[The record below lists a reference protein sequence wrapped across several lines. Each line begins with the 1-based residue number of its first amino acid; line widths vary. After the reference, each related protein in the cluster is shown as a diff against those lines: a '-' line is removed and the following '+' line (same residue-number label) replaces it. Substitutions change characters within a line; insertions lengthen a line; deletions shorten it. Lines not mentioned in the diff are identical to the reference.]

1 MRGERSTVKVF
12 VAGSTG
18 AIGRSLL
25 PLLIEKRHD
34 VVALVRTPARAKD
47 VEALGARAAVADALD
62 PDGLRAAI
70 RRAAPEAVIHELT
83 SLKGVT
89 NFRRFDQTFA
99 LTNRF
104 RTRTLDTMLA
114 AARSIGVR
122 RFIAQSYCGWP
133 YAREGSPVKTEDDPL
148 DPTPPA
154 SFRESLAAIRYLE
167 DTIRQTRDIQAFA
180 LRYGNLYGPGTDI
193 SAEGTVADL
202 VSRRKL
208 PLFGSG
214 AGVWSF
220 IHVRD
225 AASATVAAMSRGS
238 PGIYN
243 VVDDEPV
250 PVNVW
255 LPALA
260 NALGARPPRRLP
272 AWVGA
277 LLLGDGGLSMMT
289 LARGGSN
296 AKSKRDLAWQPSFA
310 SWRRGF
316 VEGLG

>member
-167 DTIRQTRDIQAFA
+167 DTIRQARDIQAFA

-296 AKSKRDLAWQPSFA
+296 AKSKRELAWQPSFA

>member
-1 MRGERSTVKVF
+1 MKVF

-167 DTIRQTRDIQAFA
+167 DTIRQARDIQAFA

>member
-1 MRGERSTVKVF
+1 
-12 VAGSTG
+12 
-18 AIGRSLL
+18 
-25 PLLIEKRHD
+25 

-47 VEALGARAAVADALD
+47 VEALGARAVVADALD
-62 PDGLRAAI
+62 PDELRAAI
-70 RRAAPEAVIHELT
+70 RRAAPETVIHELT

-89 NFRRFDQTFA
+89 NFRKFDQDFA

-114 AARSIGVR
+114 ASRSFGAR

-148 DPTPPA
+148 DPNPPA
-154 SFRESLAAIRYLE
+154 SFRESLAAIRHLE
-167 DTIRQTRDIQAFA
+167 DTIRQTRDIEAVA

-193 SAEGTVADL
+193 SDTGAIGNL
-202 VSRRKL
+202 VSRRRL

-214 AGVWSF
+214 AGIWSF

-243 VVDDEPV
+243 VVDDEPA

-272 AWVGA
+272 AWLGA
-277 LLLGDGGLSMMT
+277 LLLGEGGLSMMT
-289 LARGGSN
+289 LVRGGSN
-296 AKSKRDLAWQPSFA
+296 AKAKRELAWQSSFA

-316 VEGLG
+316 MEGLG

>member
-1 MRGERSTVKVF
+1 
-12 VAGSTG
+12 
-18 AIGRSLL
+18 
-25 PLLIEKRHD
+25 
-34 VVALVRTPARAKD
+34 VVALVRTPARVKD
-47 VEALGARAAVADALD
+47 VEALGARAVVADALD
-62 PDGLRAAI
+62 QDGLRAAI
-70 RRAAPEAVIHELT
+70 RRAAPETVIHELT

-89 NFRRFDQTFA
+89 NFRRFDQDFA

-114 AARSIGVR
+114 ASRSFGAR

-148 DPTPPA
+148 DPNPPA
-154 SFRESLAAIRYLE
+154 SFRESLAAIRHLE
-167 DTIRQTRDIQAFA
+167 DTIRQMRDIEAVA

-193 SAEGTVADL
+193 SDTGAVIHL
-202 VSRRKL
+202 VSRRRL

-214 AGVWSF
+214 AGIWSF

-243 VVDDEPV
+243 VVDDDPA

-272 AWVGA
+272 AWLGA
-277 LLLGDGGLSMMT
+277 LLLGEGGLSMMT
-289 LARGGSN
+289 LVRGGSN
-296 AKSKRDLAWQPSFA
+296 AKAKRELGWQPSFA

-316 VEGLG
+316 VEGLA

>member
-1 MRGERSTVKVF
+1 
-12 VAGSTG
+12 
-18 AIGRSLL
+18 
-25 PLLIEKRHD
+25 
-34 VVALVRTPARAKD
+34 VVALVRTPARVKD
-47 VEALGARAAVADALD
+47 VEALGARAVVADALD

-70 RRAAPEAVIHELT
+70 RRAAPETVIHELT

-89 NFRRFDQTFA
+89 NFRRFDQDFA

-114 AARSIGVR
+114 ASRSFGAR

-148 DPTPPA
+148 DPNPPA
-154 SFRESLAAIRYLE
+154 SFRESLAAIRHLE
-167 DTIRQTRDIQAFA
+167 DTIRQMRDIEAVA

-193 SAEGTVADL
+193 SDTGAVIHL
-202 VSRRKL
+202 VSRRRL

-214 AGVWSF
+214 AGIWSF

-243 VVDDEPV
+243 VVDDDPA

-260 NALGARPPRRLP
+260 NALGARPPRHLP
-272 AWVGA
+272 AWLGA
-277 LLLGDGGLSMMT
+277 LLLGEGGLSMMT
-289 LARGGSN
+289 LVRGGSN
-296 AKSKRDLAWQPSFA
+296 AKAKRELGWQPSFA

-316 VEGLG
+316 VEGLA

>member
-1 MRGERSTVKVF
+1 MKVF

-167 DTIRQTRDIQAFA
+167 DTIRQARDIQAFA

-296 AKSKRDLAWQPSFA
+296 AKSKRELAWQPSFA

>member
-1 MRGERSTVKVF
+1 VKVF

-148 DPTPPA
+148 DPAPPA

-296 AKSKRDLAWQPSFA
+296 AKSKRELAWQPSFA

>member
-1 MRGERSTVKVF
+1 VKVF

-167 DTIRQTRDIQAFA
+167 DTIRQARDIQAFA

>member
-1 MRGERSTVKVF
+1 MKVF

-148 DPTPPA
+148 DPAPPT

-296 AKSKRDLAWQPSFA
+296 AKSKRELAWQPSFA

>member
-148 DPTPPA
+148 DPAPPA

>member
-1 MRGERSTVKVF
+1 MKVF

-25 PLLIEKRHD
+25 PLLIEKRHE

-47 VEALGARAAVADALD
+47 VEALGARAVVADALD

-70 RRAAPEAVIHELT
+70 RRAAPETVIHELT

-89 NFRRFDQTFA
+89 NFRRFDQDFA

-114 AARSIGVR
+114 ASRSFGAR

-148 DPTPPA
+148 DPNPPA
-154 SFRESLAAIRYLE
+154 SFRESLAAIRHLE
-167 DTIRQTRDIQAFA
+167 DTIRQMRDIEAVA

-193 SAEGTVADL
+193 SDTGAVIHL
-202 VSRRKL
+202 VSRRRL

-214 AGVWSF
+214 AGIWSF

-243 VVDDEPV
+243 VVDDDPA

-272 AWVGA
+272 AWLGA
-277 LLLGDGGLSMMT
+277 LLLGEGGLSMMT
-289 LARGGSN
+289 LVRGGSN
-296 AKSKRDLAWQPSFA
+296 AKAKRELGWQPSFA

-316 VEGLG
+316 VEGLA

>member
-1 MRGERSTVKVF
+1 MKVF

-148 DPTPPA
+148 DPAPPT

>member
-1 MRGERSTVKVF
+1 VKVF

>member
-1 MRGERSTVKVF
+1 MKVF

-25 PLLIEKRHD
+25 PLLIEKRHE

-89 NFRRFDQTFA
+89 NFRRFDQDFA

-114 AARSIGVR
+114 ASRSFGAR

-148 DPTPPA
+148 DPAPPA
-154 SFRESLAAIRYLE
+154 SFRESLAAIRHLE
-167 DTIRQTRDIQAFA
+167 DTIRQTRDIEAVA
-180 LRYGNLYGPGTDI
+180 LRYGSLYGPGTDI
-193 SAEGTVADL
+193 SDTGAIGNL

-214 AGVWSF
+214 AGIWSF

-243 VVDDEPV
+243 VVDDEPA

-272 AWVGA
+272 AWLGA

-289 LARGGSN
+289 LVRGGSN
-296 AKSKRDLAWQPSFA
+296 AKAKRELAWQPSFA

>member
-148 DPTPPA
+148 DPAPPA

-296 AKSKRDLAWQPSFA
+296 AKSKRELAWQPSFA

>member
-1 MRGERSTVKVF
+1 MKVF

>member
-1 MRGERSTVKVF
+1 MKVF

-296 AKSKRDLAWQPSFA
+296 AKSKRELAWQPSFA

>member
-1 MRGERSTVKVF
+1 MKVF

-25 PLLIEKRHD
+25 PLLIEKGHE
-34 VVALVRTPARAKD
+34 VVALVRTPARVKD
-47 VEALGARAAVADALD
+47 VEALGARAVVADALD

-70 RRAAPEAVIHELT
+70 RRAAPETVIHELT

-89 NFRRFDQTFA
+89 NFRRFDQDFA

-114 AARSIGVR
+114 ASRSFGAR

-148 DPTPPA
+148 DPNPPA
-154 SFRESLAAIRYLE
+154 SFRESLAAIRHLE
-167 DTIRQTRDIQAFA
+167 DTIRQTRDIEAVA

-193 SAEGTVADL
+193 SDTGAVIHL
-202 VSRRKL
+202 VSRRRL

-214 AGVWSF
+214 AGIWSF

-243 VVDDEPV
+243 VVDDDPA

-272 AWVGA
+272 AWLGA
-277 LLLGDGGLSMMT
+277 LLLGEGGLSMMT
-289 LARGGSN
+289 LVRGGSN
-296 AKSKRDLAWQPSFA
+296 AKAKRELGWQPSFA

-316 VEGLG
+316 VEGLA

>member
-1 MRGERSTVKVF
+1 
-12 VAGSTG
+12 
-18 AIGRSLL
+18 
-25 PLLIEKRHD
+25 
-34 VVALVRTPARAKD
+34 
-47 VEALGARAAVADALD
+47 
-62 PDGLRAAI
+62 
-70 RRAAPEAVIHELT
+70 
-83 SLKGVT
+83 
-89 NFRRFDQTFA
+89 
-99 LTNRF
+99 
-104 RTRTLDTMLA
+104 
-114 AARSIGVR
+114 
-122 RFIAQSYCGWP
+122 
-133 YAREGSPVKTEDDPL
+133 
-148 DPTPPA
+148 
-154 SFRESLAAIRYLE
+154 
-167 DTIRQTRDIQAFA
+167 

-296 AKSKRDLAWQPSFA
+296 AKSKRELAWQPSFA

>member
-1 MRGERSTVKVF
+1 
-12 VAGSTG
+12 
-18 AIGRSLL
+18 
-25 PLLIEKRHD
+25 
-34 VVALVRTPARAKD
+34 VVALVRTPARVKD
-47 VEALGARAAVADALD
+47 VEALGARAVVADALD

-70 RRAAPEAVIHELT
+70 RRAAPETVIHELT

-89 NFRRFDQTFA
+89 NFRRFDQDFA

-114 AARSIGVR
+114 ASRSFGAR

-148 DPTPPA
+148 DPNPPA
-154 SFRESLAAIRYLE
+154 SFRESLAAIRHLE
-167 DTIRQTRDIQAFA
+167 DTIRQMRDIEAVA

-193 SAEGTVADL
+193 SDTGAVIHL
-202 VSRRKL
+202 VSRRRL

-214 AGVWSF
+214 AGIWSF

-243 VVDDEPV
+243 VVDDDPA

-272 AWVGA
+272 AWLGA
-277 LLLGDGGLSMMT
+277 LLLGEGGLSMMT
-289 LARGGSN
+289 LVRGGSN
-296 AKSKRDLAWQPSFA
+296 AKAKRELGWQPSFA

-316 VEGLG
+316 VEGLA

>member
-148 DPTPPA
+148 DPAPPA

-167 DTIRQTRDIQAFA
+167 DTIRQARDIQAFA

-296 AKSKRDLAWQPSFA
+296 AKSKRELAWQPSFA

>member
-167 DTIRQTRDIQAFA
+167 DTIRQARDIQAFA

>member
-1 MRGERSTVKVF
+1 M
-12 VAGSTG
+12 
-18 AIGRSLL
+18 
-25 PLLIEKRHD
+25 
-34 VVALVRTPARAKD
+34 VALVRTPARVKD
-47 VEALGARAAVADALD
+47 VEALGARAVVADALD

-70 RRAAPEAVIHELT
+70 RRAAPETVIHELT

-89 NFRRFDQTFA
+89 NFRRFDQDFA

-114 AARSIGVR
+114 ASRSFGAR

-148 DPTPPA
+148 DPNPPA
-154 SFRESLAAIRYLE
+154 SFRESLAAIRHLE
-167 DTIRQTRDIQAFA
+167 DTIRQMRDIEAVA

-193 SAEGTVADL
+193 SDTGAVIHL
-202 VSRRKL
+202 VSRRRL

-214 AGVWSF
+214 AGIWSF

-243 VVDDEPV
+243 VVDDDPA

-272 AWVGA
+272 AWLGA
-277 LLLGDGGLSMMT
+277 LLLGEGGLSMMT
-289 LARGGSN
+289 LVRGGSN
-296 AKSKRDLAWQPSFA
+296 AKAKRELGWQPSFA

-316 VEGLG
+316 VEGLA

>member
-296 AKSKRDLAWQPSFA
+296 AKSKRELAWQPSFA

>member
-1 MRGERSTVKVF
+1 MKVF

-25 PLLIEKRHD
+25 PLLIEKGHE
-34 VVALVRTPARAKD
+34 VVALVRTPARVKD
-47 VEALGARAAVADALD
+47 VEALGARAVVADALD

-70 RRAAPEAVIHELT
+70 RRAAPETVIHELT

-89 NFRRFDQTFA
+89 NFRRFDQDFA

-114 AARSIGVR
+114 ASRSFGAR

-148 DPTPPA
+148 DPNPPA
-154 SFRESLAAIRYLE
+154 SFRESLAAIRHLE
-167 DTIRQTRDIQAFA
+167 DTIRQMRDIEAVA

-193 SAEGTVADL
+193 SDTGAVIHL
-202 VSRRKL
+202 VSRRRL

-214 AGVWSF
+214 AGIWSF

-243 VVDDEPV
+243 VVDDDPA

-272 AWVGA
+272 AWLGA
-277 LLLGDGGLSMMT
+277 LLLGEGGLSMMT
-289 LARGGSN
+289 LVRGGSN
-296 AKSKRDLAWQPSFA
+296 AKAKRELGWQASFA

-316 VEGLG
+316 DEGLA

>member
-1 MRGERSTVKVF
+1 MKVF

-25 PLLIEKRHD
+25 PLLIEKGHE

-70 RRAAPEAVIHELT
+70 RRAAPETVIHELT

-89 NFRRFDQTFA
+89 NFRRFDQDFA

-114 AARSIGVR
+114 ASRSFGAR

-148 DPTPPA
+148 DPNPPA
-154 SFRESLAAIRYLE
+154 SFRESLAAIRHLE
-167 DTIRQTRDIQAFA
+167 DTIRQTRDIEAVA

-193 SAEGTVADL
+193 SDTGAVIHL
-202 VSRRKL
+202 VSRRRL

-214 AGVWSF
+214 AGIWSF

-243 VVDDEPV
+243 VVDDDPA

-272 AWVGA
+272 AWLGA
-277 LLLGDGGLSMMT
+277 LLLGEGGLSMMT
-289 LARGGSN
+289 LVRGGSN
-296 AKSKRDLAWQPSFA
+296 AKAKRELGWQPSFA

-316 VEGLG
+316 VEGLA

>member
-104 RTRTLDTMLA
+104 RKRTLDTMLA

-167 DTIRQTRDIQAFA
+167 DTIRQARDIQAFA

-296 AKSKRDLAWQPSFA
+296 AKSKRELAWQPSFA

>member
-1 MRGERSTVKVF
+1 MKVF

-148 DPTPPA
+148 DPAPPA

-296 AKSKRDLAWQPSFA
+296 AKSKRELAWQPSFA

>member
-1 MRGERSTVKVF
+1 VKVF

-167 DTIRQTRDIQAFA
+167 DTIRQARDIQAFA

-296 AKSKRDLAWQPSFA
+296 AKSKRELAWQPSFA